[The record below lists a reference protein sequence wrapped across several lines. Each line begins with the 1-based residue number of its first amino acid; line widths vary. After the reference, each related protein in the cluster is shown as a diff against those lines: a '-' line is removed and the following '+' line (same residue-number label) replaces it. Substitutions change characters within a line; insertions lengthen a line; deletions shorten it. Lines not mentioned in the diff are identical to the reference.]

1 MKLRRILSVLLVI
14 LLLCAAVPMQSMALH
29 TDEFQVIISMEGL
42 TLGQGFYVTP
52 TAYTMDEINDLLAPQ
67 GFGPFTKR
75 NLTVAMATLAMLRD
89 KNLTAHFNAR
99 WDKNIAYLT
108 GVEDIDKGTVN
119 IPAVITQN
127 GGPTNQT
134 VTPNTDRSLDEM
146 DYTNQSGWMVT
157 VNDFLINDNIA
168 KFGLE
173 NNNTPRN
180 KGFQDYG
187 NTYVIRWQF
196 TLWGY
201 GLDLGFKMTGW
212 DATPFFTHANKDALY
227 AAWATGTDDAAKAQL
242 LPVMEDLTAT
252 QTEADAALDA
262 YENPP
267 QPQEQLN
274 FFQRL
279 LSFFRNLLHKL
290 FPFIG

>member
-119 IPAVITQN
+119 IPTVITQN
-127 GGPTNQT
+127 GGPTNRT

-146 DYTNQSGWMVT
+146 DYTNQSGWMVS

-279 LSFFRNLLHKL
+279 FAFFRNLLHKL